1 MSIAKNTLGFL
12 AGIATAALL
21 GLIAHDYWPGLSAP
35 ATGATPPAQKA
46 FVMPVP
52 VVAVARRT
60 IPIYRDYVGA
70 TEAIRS
76 VALQAKVTGY
86 LAARGAVD
94 GADVGPGELLY
105 RIDPRD
111 FQAALDQVKAQ
122 AQRDAAALDYAR
134 ANQQRNA
141 TLSKSGWATKDSYDQ
156 VTSAMRQSEA
166 SLAADQAAIRT
177 AQLALGYTEI
187 RAPFSGRIGRSLVH
201 EGAMISAAGTSL
213 NTLVQLDPIYATFNP
228 SESDL
233 ALIEKYRTQ
242 GPIAAE
248 LLLDG
253 EAEPRF
259 RGTLT
264 FLDNAVDRATGTI
277 VARATIANPDRRLLP
292 GQFVRVRLRLGDQPD
307 ALLVPQVA
315 VGSSQLGK
323 FVYVVGAGSKVE
335 QRLVTTGAADGDL
348 VVVAKGLAE
357 GDSVIVGN
365 LQKIGAGAQVQ
376 PMPAGKTGS

>member
-1 MSIAKNTLGFL
+1 MSISKTTLGFI

-21 GLIAHDYWPGLSAP
+21 GVVAHDYWPGLSAP

-52 VVAVARRT
+52 VVAVARKT

-70 TEAIRS
+70 TEAIRT
-76 VALQAKVTGY
+76 VTLQAKVSGY
-86 LAARGAVD
+86 LADRGAPD
-94 GADVGPGELLY
+94 GADVASGDLLY

-141 TLSKSGWATKDSYDQ
+141 TLSRSGWATKDSFDQ
-156 VTSAMRQSEA
+156 VTSAMHQAEA

-177 AQLALGYTEI
+177 AELNLGYSEI
-187 RAPFSGRIGRSLVH
+187 RAPFAGRVGRSQVH

-228 SESDL
+228 SESEL
-233 ALIEKYRTQ
+233 AEIAADRAR
-242 GPIAAE
+242 GPVVAE
-248 LLLDG
+248 LLLEGQDQ
-253 EAEPRF
+253 PQF

-264 FLDNAVDRATGTI
+264 FLDNTVDRATGTI
-277 VARATIANPDRRLLP
+277 VARATIANPDRKLLP
-292 GQFVRVRLRLGDQPD
+292 GQYVRVRLRLGEQPG

-315 VGSSQLGK
+315 IGSSQLGK
-323 FVYVVGAGSKVE
+323 FVYVVGAGNKVE
-335 QRLVTTGAADGDL
+335 QRLVTTGATDGDL
-348 VVVAKGLAE
+348 VVVSKGLSE

-365 LQKIGAGAQVQ
+365 LQKIGAGLPVQ

>member
-1 MSIAKNTLGFL
+1 MAISKSTLGFL
-12 AGIATAALL
+12 AGVATAALL
-21 GLIAHDYWPGLSAP
+21 GVIAHDHWPAFSAP
-35 ATGATPPAQKA
+35 ATGAMPPPQKA

-52 VVAVARRT
+52 VVAVARKT

-70 TEAIRS
+70 TEAIRT
-76 VALQAKVTGY
+76 VTLQAKVSGY
-86 LAARGAVD
+86 LAARGAPD

-141 TLSKSGWATKDSYDQ
+141 SLSKSGWATKDSYDQ
-156 VTSAMRQSEA
+156 VTSALHQSEA

-177 AQLALGYTEI
+177 AQLNLGYSEI
-187 RAPFSGRIGRSLVH
+187 RAPFAGRIGRSLVH

-228 SESDL
+228 SESEL
-233 ALIEKYRTQ
+233 AEIEAYRAR
-242 GPIAAE
+242 GPVVAE
-248 LLLDG
+248 LLPTGQDQ
-253 EAEPRF
+253 PPF

-277 VARATIANPDRRLLP
+277 VARATIVNPDRRLLP
-292 GQFVRVRLRLGDQPD
+292 GQFVRIRLRLGDQPD

-323 FVYVVGAGSKVE
+323 FVYVVGAGGKVE
-335 QRLVTTGAADGDL
+335 QRLVTTGATDGEL

-376 PMPAGKTGS
+376 PMPAAKTGS